1 MKIALAQQNYL
12 IGDFEGN
19 RNKIVDGIRRAKSL
33 NADLVMF
40 SELCVCGY
48 PPRDF
53 LEFRDFIEQCNHSVK
68 LIAAEAKGIAVLIG
82 SPTINPQPEG
92 KDLYNSAY
100 FLAEGKIMQVINK
113 SLLPNYDVFDEY
125 RYFEPNHEFGATD
138 FMGRRIGFT
147 VCEDLWNAGINPLY
161 VTTPVDKIAP
171 FKPDYLLNI
180 SASPFNYNH
189 AHDRIQL
196 LKETASKHQLPLFY
210 CNCVGAQTEL
220 IFDGGSIVVTPGGE
234 IFDEMNYFEEQLK
247 VYDLDEVMNAVDT
260 GNREQPKKKIALIHD
275 ALVLGIREYFSKLHF
290 TKAIIG
296 LSGGIDSAVV
306 ACLAVAALGKENVKV
321 LLMPSQFSTEHSVSD
336 AIDLAD
342 NLAIDYETLPVQPV
356 YDAAMQ
362 VLNPYFE
369 GKPFDVAEENLQAR
383 IRALYLM
390 AFCNKHH
397 FILLNTSNKSEM
409 AVGYGT
415 LYGDMCG
422 GMAVLGDVYKTEV
435 YDLVKYIN
443 REKELIPQSIISK
456 APSAELRPGQKDSDS
471 LPDYALL
478 DRILFQYIE
487 LRKGPREIVEK
498 GFDQALVDRILKMV
512 NTSEHKRQQA
522 PPVLRVSPKAFGSGR
537 RLPIVA
543 KYLS

>member
-19 RNKIVDGIRRAKSL
+19 RNKIVDGIRQAKARG
-33 NADLVMF
+33 ADLVMF

-53 LEFRDFIEQCNHSVK
+53 LEFRDFIEQCNHSVQ
-68 LIAAEAKGIAVLIG
+68 LIADEAKGIAVLIG

-100 FLAEGKIMQVINK
+100 FLEEGKIRQVINK

-125 RYFEPNHEFGATD
+125 RYFEPNHEFGTTD

-189 AHDRIQL
+189 SHDRIQL
-196 LKETASKHQLPLFY
+196 LKETALKHRLPLFY

-220 IFDGGSIVVTPGGE
+220 IFDGGSIVVTPSGE
-234 IFDEMNYFEEQLK
+234 VFDEMNYFEEQLK
-247 VYDLDEVMNAVDT
+247 VYDLDEVMKAVDT

-275 ALVLGIREYFSKLHF
+275 ALVLGIHEYFNKLHF

-321 LLMPSQFSTEHSVSD
+321 LLMPSQFSTEHSVND

-356 YDAAMQ
+356 YDAAVK
-362 VLNPYFE
+362 VLHPYFE

-422 GMAVLGDVYKTEV
+422 GLSVLGDVYKTEV
-435 YDLVKYIN
+435 YQLVQYIN
-443 REKELIPQSIISK
+443 REKELIPHSIISK

-478 DRILFQYIE
+478 DKILFQYIE
-487 LRKGPREIVEK
+487 LRKGPREIVDK
-498 GFDQALVDRILKMV
+498 GFDRAMVNRVLKMV

>member
-100 FLAEGKIMQVINK
+100 FLAKGKIMQVINK

-220 IFDGGSIVVTPGGE
+220 IFDGGSIVVTPDGE

>member
-19 RNKIVDGIRRAKSL
+19 RNKIVDGIRRAKAL

-53 LEFRDFIEQCNHSVK
+53 LEFRDFIEQCNHSVQ

-100 FLAEGKIMQVINK
+100 FLADGKIMQVINK

-138 FMGRRIGFT
+138 FMGKRIGFT

-247 VYDLDEVMNAVDT
+247 VYDLDEVMKAVDI

-336 AIDLAD
+336 AVDLAD

-435 YDLVKYIN
+435 YELVKYIN

-471 LPDYALL
+471 LPEYSLL
-478 DRILFQYIE
+478 DRILYQYIE
-487 LRKGPREIVEK
+487 LRKDPGEIVEK
-498 GFDQALVDRILKMV
+498 GFDQALVNRILKMV

>member
-19 RNKIVDGIRRAKSL
+19 RNKIVDGIRRAKAL

-53 LEFRDFIEQCNHSVK
+53 LEFRDFIEQCNHSVQ

-189 AHDRIQL
+189 AQDRIQL

-247 VYDLDEVMNAVDT
+247 VYDLDEVMKAVDT

-356 YDAAMQ
+356 YDAVMQ

-435 YDLVKYIN
+435 YELVKYIN

-487 LRKGPREIVEK
+487 LRKDPGEIVEK
-498 GFDQALVDRILKMV
+498 GFDQALVNRILKMV

-543 KYLS
+543 KYL

>member
-19 RNKIVDGIRRAKSL
+19 RNKIVDGIRRAKAL

-100 FLAEGKIMQVINK
+100 FLAKGKIMQVINK

-220 IFDGGSIVVTPGGE
+220 IFDGGSIVVTPDGE

>member
-19 RNKIVDGIRRAKSL
+19 RNKIVDGIRRAKAL

-53 LEFRDFIEQCNHSVK
+53 LEFRDFIEQCNHSVQ

-100 FLAEGKIMQVINK
+100 FLADGKIMQVINK

-247 VYDLDEVMNAVDT
+247 VYDLDEVMKAVDT

-336 AIDLAD
+336 AVDLAD

-435 YDLVKYIN
+435 YELVKYIN

-478 DRILFQYIE
+478 DRILYQYIE
-487 LRKGPREIVEK
+487 LRKDPGEIVEK
-498 GFDQALVDRILKMV
+498 GFDQALVNRILKMV

>member
-1 MKIALAQQNYL
+1 
-12 IGDFEGN
+12 
-19 RNKIVDGIRRAKSL
+19 
-33 NADLVMF
+33 
-40 SELCVCGY
+40 
-48 PPRDF
+48 
-53 LEFRDFIEQCNHSVK
+53 
-68 LIAAEAKGIAVLIG
+68 
-82 SPTINPQPEG
+82 
-92 KDLYNSAY
+92 
-100 FLAEGKIMQVINK
+100 MQVINK

-247 VYDLDEVMNAVDT
+247 VYDLDEVMKAVDT

-356 YDAAMQ
+356 YDAVMQ

-383 IRALYLM
+383 SRAS
-390 AFCNKHH
+390 
-397 FILLNTSNKSEM
+397 T
-409 AVGYGT
+409 
-415 LYGDMCG
+415 
-422 GMAVLGDVYKTEV
+422 
-435 YDLVKYIN
+435 
-443 REKELIPQSIISK
+443 
-456 APSAELRPGQKDSDS
+456 
-471 LPDYALL
+471 
-478 DRILFQYIE
+478 
-487 LRKGPREIVEK
+487 
-498 GFDQALVDRILKMV
+498 QAC
-512 NTSEHKRQQA
+512 
-522 PPVLRVSPKAFGSGR
+522 
-537 RLPIVA
+537 
-543 KYLS
+543 

>member
-19 RNKIVDGIRRAKSL
+19 RNKIVDGIRRAKALS
-33 NADLVMF
+33 ADLVMF

-53 LEFRDFIEQCNHSVK
+53 LEFRDFIEQCNHSVQ

-247 VYDLDEVMNAVDT
+247 VYDLDEVMKAVDT

-435 YDLVKYIN
+435 YELVKYIN

-478 DRILFQYIE
+478 DRILYQYIE
-487 LRKGPREIVEK
+487 LRKDPGEIVEK
-498 GFDQALVDRILKMV
+498 GFDQALVNRILKMV

>member
-19 RNKIVDGIRRAKSL
+19 RNKIVDGIRRAKAL

-53 LEFRDFIEQCNHSVK
+53 LEFRDFIEQCNHSVQ

-100 FLAEGKIMQVINK
+100 FLADGKIMQVINK

-247 VYDLDEVMNAVDT
+247 VYDLDEVMKAVDT

-336 AIDLAD
+336 AVDLAD

-435 YDLVKYIN
+435 YELVKYIN

-487 LRKGPREIVEK
+487 LRKDPGEIVEK
-498 GFDQALVDRILKMV
+498 GFDQALVNRILKMV

>member
-19 RNKIVDGIRRAKSL
+19 RNKIVDGIRRAKAL

-53 LEFRDFIEQCNHSVK
+53 LEFRDFIEQCNHSVQ
-68 LIAAEAKGIAVLIG
+68 LIAVEAKGIAVLIG

-100 FLAEGKIMQVINK
+100 FLADGKIMQVINK

-125 RYFEPNHEFGATD
+125 RYFEPNHEFGVTD

-247 VYDLDEVMNAVDT
+247 VYDLDEVMKAVDT

-275 ALVLGIREYFSKLHF
+275 ALVLGIREYFNKLHF

-336 AIDLAD
+336 AVDLAD

-435 YDLVKYIN
+435 YELVKYIN

-478 DRILFQYIE
+478 DRILYQYIE
-487 LRKGPREIVEK
+487 LRKDPGEIVEK
-498 GFDQALVDRILKMV
+498 GFDQALVNRILKMV

>member
-19 RNKIVDGIRRAKSL
+19 RNKIVDGIRRAKAL

-53 LEFRDFIEQCNHSVK
+53 LEFRDFIEQCNHSVQ

-100 FLAEGKIMQVINK
+100 FLAEGKIMQVINR

-189 AHDRIQL
+189 AQDRIQL

-247 VYDLDEVMNAVDT
+247 VYDLDEVKKAVDT

-356 YDAAMQ
+356 YDAVMQ

-435 YDLVKYIN
+435 YELVKYIN

-487 LRKGPREIVEK
+487 LRKDPGEIVEK
-498 GFDQALVDRILKMV
+498 GFDQALVNRILKMV

>member
-19 RNKIVDGIRRAKSL
+19 RNKIVDGIRRAKAL

-53 LEFRDFIEQCNHSVK
+53 LEFRDFIEQCNHSVQ

-189 AHDRIQL
+189 AQDRIQL

-247 VYDLDEVMNAVDT
+247 VYDLDEVMKAVDT

-356 YDAAMQ
+356 YDAVMQ

-435 YDLVKYIN
+435 YELVKYIN

-487 LRKGPREIVEK
+487 LRKDPGEIVEK
-498 GFDQALVDRILKMV
+498 GFDQALVNRILKMV

>member
-19 RNKIVDGIRRAKSL
+19 RNKIVDGIRRAKAL

-53 LEFRDFIEQCNHSVK
+53 LEFRDFIEQCNHSVQ

-100 FLAEGKIMQVINK
+100 FLADGKIMQVINK

-125 RYFEPNHEFGATD
+125 RYFEPNHEFGVTD

-247 VYDLDEVMNAVDT
+247 VYDLDEVMKAVDI

-275 ALVLGIREYFSKLHF
+275 ALVLGIREYFNKLHF

-336 AIDLAD
+336 AVDLAD

-435 YDLVKYIN
+435 YELVKYIN

-478 DRILFQYIE
+478 DRILYQYIE
-487 LRKGPREIVEK
+487 LRKDPGEIVEK
-498 GFDQALVDRILKMV
+498 GFDQALVNRILKMV

>member
-19 RNKIVDGIRRAKSL
+19 RNKIVDGIRRAKAL

-53 LEFRDFIEQCNHSVK
+53 LEFRDFIEQCNHSVQ

-100 FLAEGKIMQVINK
+100 FLADGKIMQVINK

-138 FMGRRIGFT
+138 FMGKRIGFT

-247 VYDLDEVMNAVDT
+247 VYDLDEVMKAVDI

-275 ALVLGIREYFSKLHF
+275 ALVLGIREYFNKLHF

-336 AIDLAD
+336 AVDLAD

-435 YDLVKYIN
+435 YELVKYIN

-471 LPDYALL
+471 LPEYSLL
-478 DRILFQYIE
+478 DRILYQYIE
-487 LRKGPREIVEK
+487 LRKDPGEIVEK
-498 GFDQALVDRILKMV
+498 GFDQALVNRILKMV

>member
-19 RNKIVDGIRRAKSL
+19 RNKIVDGIRRAKAL

>member
-19 RNKIVDGIRRAKSL
+19 RKKIIEGIRQAKAL
-33 NADLVMF
+33 GANLVMF

-53 LEFRDFIEQCNHSVK
+53 LEFRDFIEQCNHSVQ
-68 LIAAEAKGIAVLIG
+68 LIAAEAMDIAVLIG
-82 SPTINPQPEG
+82 APTINPQPEG

-100 FLAEGKIMQVINK
+100 FLEDGKIRQVINK

-125 RYFEPNHEFGATD
+125 RYFEPNHEFGTTE

-189 AHDRIQL
+189 AHDRIHL

-220 IFDGGSIVVTPGGE
+220 IFDGGSIVVSPSGE
-234 IFDEMNYFEEQLK
+234 IFDEMSYFEEQLK
-247 VYDLDEVMNAVDT
+247 VYDLDEVVKAVHP
-260 GNREQPKKKIALIHD
+260 GKREQPKKKIPLMHD
-275 ALVLGIREYFSKLHF
+275 ALVLGIREYFSKLNF
-290 TKAIIG
+290 SKAIIG

-306 ACLAVAALGKENVKV
+306 ACLAVSALGKEHVKV
-321 LLMPSQFSTEHSVSD
+321 LMMPSQFSSEHSLSD

-356 YDAAMQ
+356 YDAALQ
-362 VLNPYFE
+362 VLLPYFE

-422 GMAVLGDVYKTEV
+422 GMSVLGDVYKTEV
-435 YDLVKYIN
+435 YQLVKHIN
-443 REKELIPQSIISK
+443 RDRQLIPPNIISK
-456 APSAELRPGQKDSDS
+456 APSAELRPGQTDADS
-471 LPDYALL
+471 LPDYELL
-478 DRILFQYIE
+478 DRILYQYIE
-487 LRKGPREIVEK
+487 LRKGPKEIVEM
-498 GFDQALVDRILKMV
+498 GFQKSLVDKILRLV
-512 NTSEHKRQQA
+512 NSSEHKRQQA
-522 PPVLRVSPKAFGSGR
+522 PPVLRVSPKSFGSGR